1 MAFTLVIYN
10 TIFMGLVMLYNTVRL
25 LPHIQMVKQD
35 SIFNGWSQAR
45 AIEGTPSATELP
57 VPLQKV
63 SYQQGWILL
72 SLTDSYAFFFILKHV
87 WKTGM

>member
-1 MAFTLVIYN
+1 MALTLVIYN
-10 TIFMGLVMLYNTVRL
+10 TIFMGLVMLYNTVHL
-25 LPHIQMVKQD
+25 LPHIQIVKQD
-35 SIFNGWSQAR
+35 SIFNGQSQAR
-45 AIEGTPSATELP
+45 AIEGTPSATELLL
-57 VPLQKV
+57 PLQRV